1 MDQTFGPF
9 GSKLGNQIFLE
20 VLPLLVVRHFLTQI
34 RAPKI
39 FFMDLW
45 MLDIAASYHYMQF
58 QGKLKNQTWKIEKN
72 LVLGLIFANLAQI
85 QAANFF
91 LKIWLC
97 QSLDAMVSYLHVQ
110 YQKKLQIQSLE
121 NLVTERQTNRQTHR
135 GTGTQEWFHRMLSN

>member
-34 RAPKI
+34 RAPKN

-58 QGKLKNQTWKIEKN
+58 QGKLKNQT
-72 LVLGLIFANLAQI
+72 
-85 QAANFF
+85 
-91 LKIWLC
+91 
-97 QSLDAMVSYLHVQ
+97 
-110 YQKKLQIQSLE
+110 
-121 NLVTERQTNRQTHR
+121 
-135 GTGTQEWFHRMLSN
+135 